1 MLGDKGKSSAQYYHT
16 TDLSSI
22 CFSVMASW
30 GRMETLSS
38 MLGIWCLILCVSD
51 AGLSRRYNDRVR
63 VVLVSGMMY
72 SFCVITLHS
81 QLYSE
86 IHSNTNLS
94 YGQHIDLSFTF
105 KSVFMC
111 RFSID
116 ASKIELSYTAKHDNN
131 TSTCTEKWQKKPHY
145 AYLALVCESRC
156 MAIRRS
162 WKPIRSLPGIT
173 GGQNVHIC
181 Y

>member
-1 MLGDKGKSSAQYYHT
+1 
-16 TDLSSI
+16 
-22 CFSVMASW
+22 
-30 GRMETLSS
+30 METLSS
-38 MLGIWCLILCVSD
+38 MLGIWCLILCVSE

-81 QLYSE
+81 QLYSD

-94 YGQHIDLSFTF
+94 YRQHIDLSFTF

-131 TSTCTEKWQKKPHY
+131 TSTCTEK
-145 AYLALVCESRC
+145 
-156 MAIRRS
+156 
-162 WKPIRSLPGIT
+162 
-173 GGQNVHIC
+173 
-181 Y
+181 